1 MWLINII
8 CKQLAEAMLSELFTS
23 LINFLATLKV
33 KIMKKAYRNYHVKIL
48 TTDTEYLDLCKSV

>member
-23 LINFLATLKV
+23 LINFLATL
-33 KIMKKAYRNYHVKIL
+33 IMKL
-48 TTDTEYLDLCKSV
+48 